1 MRVSHC
7 DKGPNRNVLLREAAL
22 LAAIFLSG
30 CQISPRRVVAV
41 NPSPTASASPT
52 PTGFSPSPTPFPS
65 PTVFPT
71 PTPFPSPTPTPTA
84 MSTPVPLANAV
95 TEFLYAAD
103 PRAST
108 MTGYRINGDGT
119 LSPVQGSLFAAPEA
133 PQKLLALGGSLL
145 AAGRTTLTVYAA
157 DKATGS
163 LRETDSVVLS
173 AVEDFL
179 VDDSQSLVYAAASG
193 QIFAYQLDEGKLQPV
208 AGSPFRVSAMAQ
220 EGTVSGALRLA
231 LDSRRDLLEIAST
244 MASRPG

>member
-1 MRVSHC
+1 
-7 DKGPNRNVLLREAAL
+7 
-22 LAAIFLSG
+22 
-30 CQISPRRVVAV
+30 
-41 NPSPTASASPT
+41 
-52 PTGFSPSPTPFPS
+52 
-65 PTVFPT
+65 
-71 PTPFPSPTPTPTA
+71 
-84 MSTPVPLANAV
+84 
-95 TEFLYAAD
+95 
-103 PRAST
+103 

-133 PQKLLALGGSLL
+133 PQKLLALGGNLL

-173 AVEDFL
+173 AVDDFL

-244 MASRPG
+244 MASRPGAATTVAVMRRNSDGSLEPSMGGTAAPAPPSTNQLVIDATGKFAYRLDTDAAEIFAYRVEAGRLLSLWPASYPAGQHPVSMAVVVP